1 MHNMCTGRTPIVHRR
16 SAALIL
22 PFVLALIGCTAGP
35 AVYRDQGAPIG
46 QTVRYAPDAMAGTWF
61 VLAHFGDIIPNAMSF
76 DAEAE
81 KLRSV
86 EGTFDVGARGLVVMW
101 LDADGRTAVV
111 GGADGRTG
119 FILDRAPEVS
129 PDRYAAALEVLDFYG
144 WDTAR
149 ISRVR

>member
-1 MHNMCTGRTPIVHRR
+1 MQQVCTTCAPFVHRCR
-16 SAALIL
+16 AALTL
-22 PFVLALIGCTAGP
+22 PFVMALIGCTVSP

-46 QTVRYAPDAMAGTWF
+46 QTVRYAPEAMAGTWF
-61 VLAHFGDIIPNAMSF
+61 VLAHFGDVIPNAMSF
-76 DAEAE
+76 DVEAE